1 MDLFFRNKRQWE
13 FSKGEDQLCL
23 EHQGRLVARG
33 RHGIS
38 HIFHICGR
46 EACVSVPAEILLL
59 REALSGLG
67 AACPVPSASSENVT
81 PSLMTGDQWL
91 VLPAGGGPGPD
102 QTPEGG
108 QAETAAPERCVH
120 TTFSS
125 AQMLCWPGAPLLPSC
140 IVASV
145 TAFCGISHLTPGRLQ
160 TLGPGTSHRHLL
172 EHSLVSMTYLVRLS
186 LERVVA

>member
-1 MDLFFRNKRQWE
+1 MDLFFRDKRQRE

-23 EHQGRLVARG
+23 EHQGELVGRG

-38 HIFHICGR
+38 HMLHMCGR
-46 EACVSVPAEILLL
+46 EACVSVPAEIPLL

-81 PSLMTGDQWL
+81 PSLVTGDQWL

-125 AQMLCWPGAPLLPSC
+125 AQILCWPRAPLLPS
-140 IVASV
+140 
-145 TAFCGISHLTPGRLQ
+145 
-160 TLGPGTSHRHLL
+160 
-172 EHSLVSMTYLVRLS
+172 SLP
-186 LERVVA
+186 A